1 MSVRKTNTWADDS
14 DDENEIVQKKPVGI
28 VHVPVPIPDNSVKKQ
43 VNLIFSNWNSAIKD
57 IEGSV
62 PINGSNTTVFSKDIR
77 MLVDNKEW
85 RFSKW
90 YGLQGGKKQKN
101 NKKSRFVQFLYWY
114 QTDKQREQFL
124 YDLENGINNDYVK
137 SYYVYYDPSLETSVK
152 KKVVNRS
159 SQPATSK
166 GKRPWEKI
174 KA

>member
-14 DDENEIVQKKPVGI
+14 DDENEIVPKKPI
-28 VHVPVPIPDNSVKKQ
+28 VIVPVPIPDNTVKKQ
-43 VNLIFSNWNSAIKD
+43 ANLIFSNWNSAIKD
-57 IEGSV
+57 IDGSV
-62 PINGSNTTVFSKDIR
+62 PINGLNTTVFSKDIR
-77 MLVDNKEW
+77 KLVDDKKW

-90 YGLQGGKKQKN
+90 YGLQGGKKQKS